1 MRRASSAWDE
11 RDTLSPSGERSC
23 VIRFEV
29 GPADIAATRFAVSPS
44 FELAL
49 LVRELFRAGGTT
61 PIARRFADGF
71 AAVRADPVVR
81 TLAYLHG
88 PVLGASFSVPP
99 PAGMAQTIEDDLAV
113 LRAVPDAVVREE
125 VAEIRAVR
133 RPSAEVEAVLEDP
146 RFTDRLAGGMARAW
160 AALLAPSWPRVRAV
174 LERDVRFRAERLSE
188 VGWSGALGGMHRQ
201 IAWTGDAIAIDRPT
215 EATQAL
221 GGRGLLLVP
230 SVFLGQGLAVVGEAP
245 WQPTIVYPCR
255 GAGLV
260 FEEVDAPPDPLA
272 PLLGRTRAGL
282 LLALATP
289 SSTTQLAALTGASI
303 GATGDH
309 LKVLLD
315 AGLVTRA
322 RVARSVVYRR
332 TSLGDAL
339 AAA

>member
-1 MRRASSAWDE
+1 M
-11 RDTLSPSGERSC
+11 
-23 VIRFEV
+23 IRFET

-49 LVRELFRAGGTT
+49 LVRTLVLAAPAS
-61 PIARRFADGF
+61 PIARRFAVGF
-71 AAVRADPVVR
+71 DLVREDPAVR

-99 PAGMAQTIEDDLAV
+99 PAGMAQTIDDDLAV
-113 LRAVPDAVVREE
+113 VRAVPAGVWEAELADIRALRRPSPE
-125 VAEIRAVR
+125 VAE
-133 RPSAEVEAVLEDP
+133 VLDDP
-146 RFTDRLAGGMARAW
+146 RFLGRLADGMARAW
-160 AALLAPSWPRVRAV
+160 DALLTPHWPRVRAV

-188 VGWSGALGGMHRQ
+188 VGWSGALVGMHPQ
-201 IAWTGDAIAIDRPT
+201 IAWAGDAVTIDRGA
-215 EATQAL
+215 EAAQAL

-230 SVFLGQGLAVVGEAP
+230 SVFLGTGLAVTGESP
-245 WQPTIVYPCR
+245 WQPTIVYPSR

-260 FEEVDAPPDPLA
+260 FEEADPPTDPLA

-309 LKVLLD
+309 LRVLLD
-315 AGLVTRA
+315 AGLLIRS
-322 RVARSVVYRR
+322 RIARSVVYRR
-332 TSLGDAL
+332 TPLGDAL
-339 AAA
+339 ASAF